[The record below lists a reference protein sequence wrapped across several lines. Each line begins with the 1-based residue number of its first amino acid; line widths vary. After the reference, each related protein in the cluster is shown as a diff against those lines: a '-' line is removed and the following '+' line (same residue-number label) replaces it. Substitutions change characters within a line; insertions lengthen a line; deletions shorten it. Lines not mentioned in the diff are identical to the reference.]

1 MHTDQFTRRELLRVG
16 GLVGGGFLLS
26 AAWPTHAATL
36 VGPSAGR
43 AASGHWVTS
52 WVRITA
58 DNVVTLILSQA
69 EMGQGISTTLA
80 ALLAD
85 ELGADWTSV
94 KLETAPYDKAYEN
107 PKRTWMFT
115 GNSEST
121 QSFYDHITKMGAT
134 ARHMLIEAAAR
145 RWRVAAQRCHTENS
159 SVQLSGS
166 GRQLTFGTLAA
177 AAAKLAPPAAPSI
190 KRTADLKLIGRALP
204 RVDVPAK
211 VDGSARFGIDI
222 QQPGMLLAAVRC
234 APAAGGRLK
243 HYDEALARSRPGVKA
258 VVQLPDGVAVVADTW
273 WRARSALLAL
283 NPQFEAGAGGNI
295 DQASLIEQYSNALQ
309 HGPFSTAVNEGDA
322 QALLNTAGAAVIT
335 ADYRNPFQAHAT
347 MEPMNCVARVTPE
360 RCDIWAPTQG
370 QELALFAL
378 KSVLG
383 MQDEQISVLRSDY
396 LGGGFG
402 RRLLPDFVVQ
412 AALIS
417 KAVGATVKVIWD
429 REEDISRDSYRPASF
444 VRLTA
449 ALDSQ
454 GMPSALAAR
463 VVSPTILL
471 PVFPTIQPVLDKTGV
486 DPSCMEGMAEMAYRF
501 EHRRVDFH
509 LLKTAIRT
517 SVMRTTGYG
526 PNAFALESFVDE
538 LAAAARIDPVEYR
551 RRLLTHDPRGLK
563 VLERAAQLGNW
574 GAPVGKGAGRGVA
587 FSFAFGSYL
596 CQVMDVEVAGDAVKV
611 KRVATVVDCGR
622 VLDPGIAAA
631 GIEGGTVFGLAYAK
645 SHVTF
650 QHGAAVET
658 NFHRY
663 NMPYLA
669 ETPDL
674 VTEFIEG
681 GGELGG
687 VGELS
692 PVTVPPVLA
701 NAIFAATGKRIRS
714 MPIGNDGFRLA
725 AVA

>member
-1 MHTDQFTRRELLRVG
+1 
-16 GLVGGGFLLS
+16 
-26 AAWPTHAATL
+26 
-36 VGPSAGR
+36 
-43 AASGHWVTS
+43 
-52 WVRITA
+52 
-58 DNVVTLILSQA
+58 LIISQA

-85 ELGADWTSV
+85 ELGADWHSV

-107 PKRTWMFT
+107 PKRNWMFT

-121 QSFYDHITKMGAT
+121 QSFYDQITKMGAT
-134 ARHMLIEAAAR
+134 ARYMLIEAAAK
-145 RWRVAAQRCHTENS
+145 RWRVAPERCHTQNS
-159 SVQLSGS
+159 HVRLSGS
-166 GRQLTFGTLAA
+166 SRRLTFGALAA
-177 AAAKLAPPAAPSI
+177 AAARLTPPAAAPV
-190 KRTADLKLIGRALP
+190 KGRAALKLIGRAVP
-204 RVDVPAK
+204 RVDVPEK

-234 APAAGGRLK
+234 APAAGGQLK

-258 VVQLPDGVAVVADTW
+258 VVRLPDGVAVVADTW
-273 WRARSALLAL
+273 WRARAALLAM
-283 NPQFEAGAGGNI
+283 NPQFEAGAGGSI
-295 DQASLIEQYSNALQ
+295 DQASLMDQYSSALE
-309 HGPFSTAVNEGDA
+309 HGPFSTVVNEGDA
-322 QALLNTAGAAVIT
+322 QALLNTGGAAVIS

-360 RCDIWAPTQG
+360 RCEIWAPTQG

-378 KSVLG
+378 KSALG
-383 MQDEQISVLRSDY
+383 MQAEKISVLRSDY

-449 ALDSQ
+449 ALDGQ
-454 GMPSALAAR
+454 GMPGALAAR

-471 PVFPTIQPVLDKTGV
+471 PVFPTVQPVLDKTGV
-486 DPSCMEGMAEMAYRF
+486 DPSCMEGMAEMPYRF
-501 EHRRVDFH
+501 KHRRVDFH
-509 LLKTAIRT
+509 LLKTPIRT

-526 PNAFALESFVDE
+526 PNTFALESFVDE

-551 RRLLTHDPRGLK
+551 RRLLTHDPRALQ

-574 GAPVGKGAGRGVA
+574 GAPAGKGAGRGVA

-645 SHVTF
+645 SRITF
-650 QHGAAVET
+650 QRGAAVET

-663 NMPYLA
+663 DMPYLA

-701 NAIFAATGKRIRS
+701 NAIFAASGRRIRS
-714 MPIGNDGFRLA
+714 MPIAEHGLHLA
-725 AVA
+725 PT